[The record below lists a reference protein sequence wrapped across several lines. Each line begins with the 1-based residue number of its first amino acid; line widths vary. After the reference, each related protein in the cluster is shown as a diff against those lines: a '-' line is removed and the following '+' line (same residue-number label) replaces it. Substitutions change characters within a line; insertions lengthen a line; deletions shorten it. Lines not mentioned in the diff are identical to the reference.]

1 MPAPR
6 HADRSLDVTG
16 PRALRS
22 SMGNAALTRWLSAR
36 RPILARMMGEDDAPS
51 EPTLHRD
58 NESEYSAT
66 WLGNEAG
73 SLTLYWDEASETY
86 WINNI
91 ETEPPYRRRGIAS
104 ALLQMAIAEHGI
116 VYASTQP
123 SAEDTAT
130 DTRHLEPDGLAL
142 VTRLIRRGFRGL
154 ALLHPRDVLAHAL
167 PAPPLE
173 RGQRLIT
180 QYFQPPPR
188 F

>member
-1 MPAPR
+1 
-6 HADRSLDVTG
+6 
-16 PRALRS
+16 
-22 SMGNAALTRWLSAR
+22 
-36 RPILARMMGEDDAPS
+36 MMEEDDDAPS
-51 EPTLHRD
+51 EPTLRRD

-91 ETEPPYRRRGIAS
+91 ETEPPYRRRGIAT
-104 ALLQMAIAEHGI
+104 ALLRMAIAEHGI

-142 VTRLIRRGFRGL
+142 VTRLIRRGLRGL
-154 ALLHPRDVLAHAL
+154 VLLHPRDAPVHAL

-173 RGQRLIT
+173 HGQRLIT
-180 QYFQPPPR
+180 QYFQPPPG